1 MKKTILLLA
10 LLLSFY
16 STKSNSQVWVQQSSG
31 TNDTLY
37 AVQFIDTLTGILV
50 GGNGTIRKTTNGG
63 SNWFALSSGT
73 TQTLRNIYMLDANT
87 GFIVGG
93 SGVIRKTT
101 NGGVNWFAVTSG
113 TTTFLTSVHAT
124 DANTI
129 YACGSSGTLIKS
141 TNGGIN
147 WSSQNAGT
155 SNNFRSLYFLD
166 GNTGCV
172 VGDQG
177 TVRRTTNGGVNW
189 FAQSVSVAGPLTS
202 VYLNNATNGII
213 SIGYLNMAFYRTTN
227 AGVTWVSQFYGSD
240 NSIRDID
247 FVGDAGYMCG
257 DNGNFYT
264 TFNGGANWS
273 RIPMGVTNWMN
284 GLSFPTEKTG
294 WSVGTN
300 GIVLKTTTGGA
311 NIPTAPTNL
320 VGFAISTSKI
330 FLAWFDNST
339 NEQGFRIEK
348 RVNGSGSF
356 TLAGTT
362 GPNVLNYIDSAGIS
376 PGNMYEYRVAAFT
389 GAGVSGY
396 TNIVTVLVTGIEPTG
411 TDIPSTYALYNNY
424 PNPFNPT
431 TKIKFDIPKNDIVNL
446 KVYNMQ
452 GQEVGILI
460 QENLSAGR
468 YEIDFNGANLT
479 SGVYFFRLETSS
491 FVDTRKMML
500 VK

>member
-1 MKKTILLLA
+1 MKSTILLLSA
-10 LLLSFY
+10 LFVLIYTDSR
-16 STKSNSQVWVQQSSG
+16 SQVWVQQSSG

-37 AVQFIDTLTGILV
+37 AVQFTDTLTGILV
-50 GGNGTIRKTTNGG
+50 GGNGSIRKTTNAGT
-63 SNWFALSSGT
+63 NWFALSSGT
-73 TQTLRNIYMLDANT
+73 TQTLRNIYMLNGNT
-87 GFIVGG
+87 GFVIGG
-93 SGVIRKTT
+93 NGTIRKTT
-101 NGGVNWFAVTSG
+101 NGGVNWFALSAG
-113 TTTFLTSVHAT
+113 TTSFLTSVHAV
-124 DANTI
+124 DQNII
-129 YACGSSGTLIKS
+129 YACGSGGTLIKS
-141 TNGGIN
+141 TNGGVN
-147 WSSQNAGT
+147 WSSQNIGS
-155 SNNFRSLYFLD
+155 SNYLRSLYFLNS
-166 GNTGCV
+166 NTGCV

-177 TVRRTTNGGVNW
+177 TVRRTTNGGINW

-202 VYLNNATNGII
+202 VYLNNVNNGIV

-227 AGVTWVSQFYGSD
+227 AGVNWVSQYYGSD

-247 FVGDAGYMCG
+247 FVGDVGYMCG
-257 DNGNFYT
+257 DNGNFYS

-273 RIPMGVTNWMN
+273 RIPMGVSNWMN
-284 GLSFPTEKTG
+284 GISFPNEQTG

-300 GIVLKTTTGGA
+300 GIILKTTTGGA
-311 NIPTAPTNL
+311 NIPNSPTNL

-330 FLAWFDNST
+330 YLAWFDNSS

-362 GPNVLNYIDSAGIS
+362 GSNTLNYIDSTGIS

-389 GAGVSGY
+389 GAGISGY
-396 TNIVTVLVTGIEPTG
+396 TNIVAIVVTGIEPTG
-411 TDIPSTYALYNNY
+411 TDIPDSYALYNNY

-431 TKIKFDIPKNDIVNL
+431 TKIKFDIPKNDFVSL

-452 GQEVGILI
+452 GQEVGILA

-468 YEIDFNGANLT
+468 YEMEFNGANLT

-491 FVDTRKMML
+491 FIDTRKMML